1 LNPTVNPQARF
12 EADLKRATAGI
23 TYTPN
28 QIQGLTNIAQQMG
41 ASQGALDLIANAP
54 QATPTPPPTPRDTSP
69 SKVYDVSD
77 YSRVAPAL
85 NSAQLGALGERRR
98 IAQQEYDQTLAN
110 VARNEALYQS
120 DAERKRQNDQELSTR
135 YIQDSVRDLA
145 GKGVARSPMF
155 AGRMI
160 RAADQDL
167 QMKWGETDSRLGIEM
182 AALKSLVDNAL
193 SKKQTELALIEQ
205 DKASM
210 RANLDAIFA
219 ASSMYGGM

>member
-1 LNPTVNPQARF
+1 MDYNPGPQDRF
-12 EADLKRATAGI
+12 KADLQKATAGI

-28 QIQGLTNIAQQMG
+28 QIGELTNLAKQRG

-54 QATPTPPPTPRDTSP
+54 QGTPPPPPPPRDTNP
-69 SKVYDVSD
+69 TRVYDVSD
-77 YSRVAPAL
+77 YSQVAPAL
-85 NSAQLGALGERRR
+85 SSAQLGALGERRR
-98 IAQQEYDQTLAN
+98 VAQQEYEQTLAN
-110 VARNEALYQS
+110 VARNDAIYKS
-120 DAERKRQNDQELSTR
+120 DAERKRQNDQDLSTR
-135 YIQDSVRDLA
+135 YIQDSVRELA

-193 SKKQTELALIEQ
+193 SKKQTELASIEQ

-210 RANLDAIFA
+210 RSNLDAIFA
-219 ASSMYGGM
+219 AASMYGGM